1 VATIEPTS
9 ISLTWLL
16 LTVLPGDPLVLT
28 YRRSDIYAFGDVS
41 LASTQLRA
49 SLFHGFSDHSRLAI
63 LEQLLDGPRRVSDIV
78 QATGLAQPNVSAH
91 LACLWDCGLVAR
103 QRHGRE
109 VHYRLV
115 PGVAEILAAADRVLA
130 VAGETVGACPRYG
143 AGAPTKESA

>member
-1 VATIEPTS
+1 VP
-9 ISLTWLL
+9 
-16 LTVLPGDPLVLT
+16 
-28 YRRSDIYAFGDVS
+28 
-41 LASTQLRA
+41 STQLRA

-63 LEQLLDGPRRVSDIV
+63 LEQLLDGPRRVSDV
-78 QATGLAQPNVSAH
+78 VEATGLAQPNVSAH

-115 PGVAEILAAADRVLA
+115 PGVAEVLAAADRVLA

-143 AGAPTKESA
+143 TGSPTKASA

>member
-1 VATIEPTS
+1 
-9 ISLTWLL
+9 
-16 LTVLPGDPLVLT
+16 
-28 YRRSDIYAFGDVS
+28 

-63 LEQLLDGPRRVSDIV
+63 LEQLTDGPRRVSDV
-78 QATGLAQPNVSAH
+78 VEATGLAQPNVSAH

-103 QRHGRE
+103 QRQGRE

-115 PGVAEILAAADRVLA
+115 PGVAEVLAAADRVLT

-143 AGAPTKESA
+143 AGAPAKESA